1 MFSMSEVRR
10 WLVYGVSYMIPFVA
24 VGGVLISIS
33 FLLQNPLEVVKPSLT
48 EAVDA
53 NNIAAIIFR
62 LGATMFGFLI
72 PVLAGFIAF
81 AIADRPAIAP
91 GFLAG
96 ALAGAIGAGY
106 LGGILGGLLA
116 GLISRWIEQRNVPPF
131 LQPSMPIVI
140 NPLLTSIAVGFLLV
154 YVLGKPLNSLSNSL
168 NNWLQNFGTSA
179 SILLGI
185 VLGLMMAID
194 MGGPFNRVAYTL
206 AAGGIANLAA
216 GSTGTNELKIMA
228 AAMAA
233 GMVPPLG
240 MALATVLRK
249 HLFTD
254 IERENGK
261 AAWVLG
267 ASFIT
272 EGAIPFAAADP
283 LRVIPSIMAGSAV
296 TGGLVMAF
304 GNTVNA
310 THGGI
315 WVHSAIG
322 GLFTYLIAILIGMAL
337 TAALVILL
345 KNSDKNSSV
354 DSGSDLFQSDF

>member
-1 MFSMSEVRR
+1 MLSASDLRR
-10 WLVYGVSYMIPFVA
+10 WSMYGVSYLIPFVA

-33 FLLQNPLEVVKPSLT
+33 FLLQNPLEVVQPSLT
-48 EAVDA
+48 EAVAA
-53 NNIAAIIFR
+53 NNIAAIFFR

-81 AIADRPAIAP
+81 AIADRVAIAP

-106 LGGILGGLLA
+106 LGGILGGVLA
-116 GLISRWIEQRNVPPF
+116 GLVSNWISQRNFPSF
-131 LQPSMPIVI
+131 LRPSLTLLI
-140 NPLLTSIAVGFLLV
+140 NPLLTSVAVGFVLL
-154 YVLGKPLNSLSNSL
+154 YVIGKPLTALSNAL
-168 NNWLQNFGTSA
+168 NSWLQNMGA
-179 SILLGI
+179 SSSIILGI
-185 VLGLMMAID
+185 LLGLMMAID

-216 GSTGTNELKIMA
+216 GSSGSNELKMMA
-228 AAMAA
+228 TVMAA

-240 MALATVLRK
+240 LALATTIRK
-249 HLFTD
+249 NLFSD
-254 IERENGK
+254 LERENGK
-261 AAWVLG
+261 AAWILG
-267 ASFIT
+267 VSFIT
-272 EGAIPFAAADP
+272 EGAIPFAASDP

-315 WVHSAIG
+315 WVHSSIT
-322 GLFTYLIAILIGMAL
+322 GLFTYLLAIILGMVVTAL
-337 TAALVILL
+337 LVIVL
-345 KNSDKNSSV
+345 KRSAREY
-354 DSGSDLFQSDF
+354 